1 MRKVMPVLLVIL
13 LGYGLTGA
21 SAQDVVKLWEGQ
33 VKPFYKENSLVEKE
47 ETTSGITILSDITEP
62 TLTLYPAQG
71 KNSGVAVVVIPGGG
85 YSIVAIKHE
94 GHDIAKALSER
105 GITAA
110 VLKYRLPNPKS
121 SDEPGKVP
129 LTDARRALK
138 ILHQQAGKYGIDK
151 AKVGVVGFSAGSHL
165 STVASLWKSDDPDE
179 NPAFSGLI
187 YGVTNISGDT
197 QQWLEKSLYFRKM
210 TDEEKAQNKLL
221 DRVNK
226 TTPPAFLVHAY
237 DDPTCKVEESTL
249 YAAKLRENNVPVEMH
264 LFPKGG
270 HGFGPGKKEDG
281 TDQWVPL
288 FANWLLRLDGS
299 AEKGR

>member
-13 LGYGLTGA
+13 LGCSLTGA
-21 SAQDVVKLWEGQ
+21 AAQDVVKLWEGQ
-33 VKPFYKENSLVEKE
+33 AKPFYKENTLVEKE
-47 ETTSGITILSDITEP
+47 QTMFGTQVLSDITEP
-62 TLTLYPAQG
+62 TLTIYPAQG

-94 GHDIAKALSER
+94 GHDIAKALSEQ

-129 LTDARRALK
+129 LADARRALK
-138 ILHQQAGKYGIDK
+138 ILHQQAEKYGINK
-151 AKVGVVGFSAGSHL
+151 ALVGVAGFSAGSHL
-165 STVASLWKSDDPDE
+165 STVASLWKSADPDE

-197 QQWLEKSLYFRKM
+197 QKWLEGSLYFRKM
-210 TDEEKAQNKLL
+210 TAEEQAQNQLL

-237 DDPTCKVEESTL
+237 DDMTCKVTESTL

-270 HGFGPGKKEDG
+270 HGFGGGKKEDG

-288 FANWLLRLDGS
+288 FANWLLRLNPNSGN
-299 AEKGR
+299 E

>member
-1 MRKVMPVLLVIL
+1 MRKVVPVLFIIL
-13 LGYGLTGA
+13 LGFGLTNA
-21 SAQDVVKLWEGQ
+21 TAQDVVKLWEGQ
-33 VKPFYKENSLVEKE
+33 AKPFYKENSLVEKE
-47 ETTSGITILSDITEP
+47 QTTDGVTILSDITEP
-62 TLTLYPAQG
+62 TLTIYPAQG

-121 SDEPGKVP
+121 SPEPEKVP
-129 LTDARRALK
+129 LSDARRALK
-138 ILHQQAGKYGIDK
+138 ILHQQAEKYGINK
-151 AKVGVVGFSAGSHL
+151 SLIGVSGFSAGSHL
-165 STVASLWKSDDPDE
+165 STVASLWKSSDPDE

-187 YGVTNISGDT
+187 YGVTKISGDT
-197 QQWLEKSLYFRKM
+197 QKWLEDNLYFRKM
-210 TDEEKAQNKLL
+210 TAEEQTQNRLL
-221 DRVNK
+221 DRVDK

-237 DDPTCKVEESTL
+237 DDTTCNVEQSLL
-249 YAAKLRENNVPVEMH
+249 YAQKLRENNVPVEMH
-264 LFPKGG
+264 LFPTGG

-288 FANWLLRLDGS
+288 FAAWLLRLDSKSG
-299 AEKGR
+299 K